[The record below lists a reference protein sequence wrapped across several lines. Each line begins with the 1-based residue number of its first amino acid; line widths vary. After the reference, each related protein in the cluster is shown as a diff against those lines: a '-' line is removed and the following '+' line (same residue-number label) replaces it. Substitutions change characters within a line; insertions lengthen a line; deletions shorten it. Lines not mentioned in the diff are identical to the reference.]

1 MSDETPPPSLRLKP
15 RQRPDAGTPP
25 AAPAT
30 APVPAPPTAEEG
42 KIKLKIKVP
51 GAAVEA
57 AAAAPSVETEKPAGA
72 PPPFPVVAAGAPV
85 RRLPPSVVAASARKR
100 RIWKLLM
107 VAAGG
112 IAMAAAII
120 SLAYYKFIEPPPPP
134 PKPKPVIVHT
144 EPDTTKAVVPANDQV
159 ERAPAPAVHPH
170 SKPALAAVTTDLAP
184 GVTITTESV
193 EAETEATPAFRSFV
207 ADAKI
212 SGVFQGTPPRA
223 FINGRLVRLGEVVD
237 SSLGI
242 RFDSIDPK
250 TKNIV
255 FKDAS
260 GATVGRLY

>member
-134 PKPKPVIVHT
+134 PK
-144 EPDTTKAVVPANDQV
+144 AVVPANDQV

>member
-30 APVPAPPTAEEG
+30 APV
-42 KIKLKIKVP
+42 
-51 GAAVEA
+51 
-57 AAAAPSVETEKPAGA
+57 
-72 PPPFPVVAAGAPV
+72 

-100 RIWKLLM
+100 RFWKLLM

-134 PKPKPVIVHT
+134 PKPKPVIVHTEPVVAMPAT

-260 GATVGRLY
+260 GATVGRRY